1 MANLAIEKEGPV
13 AVMVWRHETQNRF
26 TLDFNQEIFAA
37 LDELAADR
45 EVRGVVITSGVEK
58 FFSNG
63 LHLEWMMQ
71 TAMADKGKVLEF
83 LKSLNTFMLK
93 VTAFPKPMI
102 AAINGHAT
110 GMGAIIT
117 LCMDYRFMQGDR
129 GFLRLP
135 EIEINIPFL
144 PGMVAIFHEVT
155 PPPAFR
161 DMTYNPQKY
170 TADMAKACGFVD
182 RVCSAEELR
191 PAAVETAKKLGSY
204 KLSTFAAIKQG
215 ARAKAFE
222 IMKNDDPAAI
232 EKMWGEMNKSFGGA

>member
-1 MANLAIEKEGPV
+1 MEFLRIEKEGPV
-13 AVMVWRHETQNRF
+13 AVMVWQHETQNRF
-26 TLDFNQEIFAA
+26 TTDFNNAIFAT

-45 EVRGVVITSGVEK
+45 AVRGVVITSGVEK

-71 TAMADKGKVLEF
+71 TAMTDKGKVLEF
-83 LKSLNTFMLK
+83 LKTLNTFMLK
-93 VTAFPKPMI
+93 VTAFPKPLI

-110 GMGAIIT
+110 GMGMIIT
-117 LCMDYRFMQGDR
+117 ACMDYRYMLADR

-144 PGMVAIFHEVT
+144 PGMVAIFREIA
-155 PPPAFR
+155 PPPTFR
-161 DMTYNPQKY
+161 DMTFNPQKY

-182 RVCSAEELR
+182 RVCAADELR

-204 KLSTFAAIKQG
+204 EPATFAAIKLG
-215 ARAKAFE
+215 ARAKALE
-222 IMKNDDPAAI
+222 IMKTEDPPAI
-232 EKMWGEMNKSFGGA
+232 EAMWAKMNKSFGG